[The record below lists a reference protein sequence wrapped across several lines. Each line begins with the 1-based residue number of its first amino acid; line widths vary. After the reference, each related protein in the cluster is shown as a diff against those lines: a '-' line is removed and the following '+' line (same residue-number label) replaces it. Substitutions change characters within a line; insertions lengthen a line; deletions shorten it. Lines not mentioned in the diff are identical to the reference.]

1 MTGVKAKSLREAKA
15 LDEDALGNYMKVL
28 DGTKAIT
35 AAVVTKIF
43 AKANG
48 PASETVKKAKLTWMD
63 GRDQGR
69 RRADVRGRSGMS
81 QHVFESSSMCTHAD
95 ALRSHADALSSH
107 SIPLPTR
114 PLVRADSVLEHQ
126 DALDW
131 PSDASA
137 DGGVDG

>member
-48 PASETVKKAKLTWMD
+48 PASATVKKAKLTWMMGEIKD
-63 GRDQGR
+63 
-69 RRADVRGRSGMS
+69 ADV
-81 QHVFESSSMCTHAD
+81 QTFEAAAVCRSMCSNPAACVHM
-95 ALRSHADALSSH
+95 LMHCIRMLMH
-107 SIPLPTR
+107 
-114 PLVRADSVLEHQ
+114 
-126 DALDW
+126 
-131 PSDASA
+131 
-137 DGGVDG
+137 